1 MQTDVSAGAASA
13 TTGKNSERKWCKF
26 CDKAFSNT
34 SNLRKHVKNVHGEG
48 ALQHVKDEEALT
60 MKVRSFSCD
69 LCPKHFVILRDL
81 RRHHVDEHN
90 FEEEVENLVF
100 DSNTEFCTWKDGEE
114 SRTCCHFIASTGRK
128 ESASSVFKRYLHC
141 HHSGTH
147 KELPIEQRQRQK
159 KGQGSCRI
167 GKHCS
172 ATLEVTEKDSKVYVV
187 FQKKHYGHFNEVC
200 HQRLS
205 QDEARVLA
213 GRLAEGVPAK
223 TVVHNIRADTSG
235 SSPRMQLV
243 TTKDLR
249 NIADKFRIGKE
260 EQRDP
265 DDFKSVDLWV
275 EEMRAENES
284 PLLYYMKKGDPNS
297 HDGDFELAL
306 MTFPQREL
314 LSKLGTEKLC
324 IDSTHGTNK
333 YKFQLTTLL
342 TISEDGSGI
351 PCAYVISKRVN
362 MGTMVRFF
370 EAIKEKTNTVQ
381 CQAFMSDDAPVYGN
395 AWEQVMGTL
404 KSRLLCSWHV
414 LHNWGA
420 RLNTVPNKDCRDT
433 IRDMLHTLM
442 KCTDETE
449 FQQLLPAFLSI
460 YSKEQQLNRLAP
472 KELEELDGFIR
483 YFEKT
488 YAKRAC
494 QWAYCYRQYI
504 GLTTN
509 NHLESM
515 HKTLKYSHFGGKI
528 NGRLDK
534 LIKVLF
540 YLTSDKLYNRAI
552 ALMKGGADHRKSVL
566 FGRHKVGIELCKT
579 STERVGDGQWH
590 VKSQSLVN
598 FKHTVQRTSKSCSGC
613 ELHCKQ
619 CEACHNMFTCTCV
632 DHAMHAHMCK
642 HMHAVALIQQYIVLV
657 MLALQE
663 ACCIFVCRA
672 EWAAKLFYRELNFYT
687 RLAIQ
692 ILG

>member
-1 MQTDVSAGAASA
+1 
-13 TTGKNSERKWCKF
+13 
-26 CDKAFSNT
+26 
-34 SNLRKHVKNVHGEG
+34 
-48 ALQHVKDEEALT
+48 

-100 DSNTEFCTWKDGEE
+100 DSNT
-114 SRTCCHFIASTGRK
+114 
-128 ESASSVFKRYLHC
+128 
-141 HHSGTH
+141 
-147 KELPIEQRQRQK
+147 
-159 KGQGSCRI
+159 
-167 GKHCS
+167 
-172 ATLEVTEKDSKVYVV
+172 
-187 FQKKHYGHFNEVC
+187 
-200 HQRLS
+200 
-205 QDEARVLA
+205 

-223 TVVHNIRADTSG
+223 TVVHNIRAGTSG

-265 DDFKSVDLWV
+265 DNFKSVDLWV

-284 PLLYYMKKGDPNS
+284 PLLYCMKKGDPNS

-351 PCAYVISKRVN
+351 PCAYVISKRVS

-420 RLNTVPNKDCRDT
+420 RLNTVTNKDCRDT

-552 ALMKGGADHRKSVL
+552 ALMKGGADHRKSAL

-632 DHAMHAHMCK
+632 DHAMHAHMGK
-642 HMHAVALIQQYIVLV
+642 HMHAVALMELQSRKLQSSQATCSNCPSKDGIQDYAIDDAGSLMASAQHIMQSTQQGSTLKISPERTNVLKLKAGSTFQ
-657 MLALQE
+657 MLINQLPE
-663 ACCIFVCRA
+663 KTA
-672 EWAAKLFYRELNFYT
+672 EEQKMIDEDLTKFAAKHS
-687 RLAIQ
+687 LATAKQPTEKNHGWCLQ
-692 ILG
+692 IRTLKSSRGMEH